1 MMTRQ
6 IPQHIAIIMDGNGRW
21 AQRRGVSRSFGHK
34 QGVDTLETVL
44 NAVAE
49 RGIPYLTVYAFSTE
63 NWQRPKSEVDYIMQL
78 LAEALCQY
86 TDRFVREGVRLRAIG
101 DLDQL
106 PPQVA
111 QQLRDAIEQ
120 TREGKHIT
128 LTIALSYSAYTEV
141 SYAIRQIV
149 DDVQSGRCGE
159 ADLLRQDLI
168 NDYLYTRDMP
178 MPDLL
183 IRTGGEQRLSNF
195 LLLQMAYTELYFTD
209 ILWPD
214 FDETALDKAL
224 EDYASRQRRFGKID
238 EDE

>member
-6 IPQHIAIIMDGNGRW
+6 TPQHIAIIMDGNGRW
-21 AQRRGVSRSFGHK
+21 AQRQGVSRSFGHK
-34 QGVDTLETVL
+34 QGVDTLETIL

-86 TDRFVREGVRLRAIG
+86 ADRFVREGVRLRAIG

-111 QQLRDAIEQ
+111 KQLRDAMEQ
-120 TREGKHIT
+120 TRVGKRIT

-149 DDVQSGRCGE
+149 DDVQSGRCSE

-238 EDE
+238 EDA

>member
-1 MMTRQ
+1 
-6 IPQHIAIIMDGNGRW
+6 
-21 AQRRGVSRSFGHK
+21 
-34 QGVDTLETVL
+34 
-44 NAVAE
+44 
-49 RGIPYLTVYAFSTE
+49 
-63 NWQRPKSEVDYIMQL
+63 MQL

-111 QQLRDAIEQ
+111 QQLRDAMEQ
-120 TREGKHIT
+120 TRVGKRIT

-149 DDVQSGRCGE
+149 DDVQSGRCSE

-209 ILWPD
+209 TLWPD

-238 EDE
+238 EDA